1 MKRMGP
7 PRRTA
12 ADARHRPLL
21 FPTPNRDK
29 RDDPGVQNEK
39 LILRKT
45 LSVSSIKSDSSM
57 FFVTMEEQEGSD
69 CS

>member
-57 FFVTMEEQEGSD
+57 LFITMGAEESWD
-69 CS
+69 C